1 MAQEKER
8 KKHGFLRFLPPTALN
23 KEEAEAPQ
31 LKKGLKTHAAPNAV
45 AFDQDG
51 ETLLH

>member
-1 MAQEKER
+1 MAQEKE
-8 KKHGFLRFLPPTALN
+8 KKAHGFLRFLPPIAHN
-23 KEEAEAPQ
+23 KEEAEAPH
-31 LKKGLKTHAAPNAV
+31 LKKGLKTHAAPSVV

>member
-1 MAQEKER
+1 MREK
-8 KKHGFLRFLPPTALN
+8 KSGFLRFLPSNAFN

-31 LKKGLKTHAAPNAV
+31 LKKGLKTHAALSIV